1 MLMAMSFRSKY
12 AYRVFFLLGC
22 TEFIVHCTMCV
33 AFFSFIGEI
42 SDDRKYSDEKAL
54 SASSLAPRFNIAKCL
69 YICANATNF
78 FFLALLS
85 LVFFSRKAAKICS
98 FATFFT
104 YSCGTYILILTN
116 GTRQKERSEQT
127 SGLCSFKQRQQ
138 HYYRKILLASV
149 MPTKMP
155 TIRRSAELFAFA
167 QFVCTDWKN
176 VHFSTVS

>member
-1 MLMAMSFRSKY
+1 MAMSFRSKY

-78 FFLALLS
+78 FSRSLVARIFFPKSSKNMFICDILHVFMRYIYFNTDERNEIERKMRANERIVLVQATTIALLQENPIGIGNANKNANNPAICWIICVRLVCMHRLEKCS
-85 LVFFSRKAAKICS
+85 LFNCKLK
-98 FATFFT
+98 
-104 YSCGTYILILTN
+104 
-116 GTRQKERSEQT
+116 
-127 SGLCSFKQRQQ
+127 
-138 HYYRKILLASV
+138 
-149 MPTKMP
+149 
-155 TIRRSAELFAFA
+155 
-167 QFVCTDWKN
+167 W
-176 VHFSTVS
+176 